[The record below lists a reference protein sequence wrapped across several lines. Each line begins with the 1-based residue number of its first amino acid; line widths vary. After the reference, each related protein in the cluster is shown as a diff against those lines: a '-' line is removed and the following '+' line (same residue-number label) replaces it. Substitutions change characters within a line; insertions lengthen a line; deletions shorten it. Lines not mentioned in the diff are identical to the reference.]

1 MCHSTFFLNRVK
13 RDHLTWHLSSTAS
26 STSPSSRPRRAV
38 TSSKMY
44 WCRESIVARLR
55 SRSSLSLAFF
65 VLLLLL
71 LLFREIQIKCT
82 LLRDESLHLFFTFFS
97 LIASLLE
104 TAPSWSRVV
113 VAGSEDVF
121 SCCGLNL
128 SACSVMPSLSLSY
141 VNKTNVSLTN
151 THTLSL
157 SFTFSC
163 SSFFT
168 N

>member
-44 WCRESIVARLR
+44 WCRESNVARLR
-55 SRSSLSLAFF
+55 SRSSLSFAFF
-65 VLLLLL
+65 VCCCCCCFAKFKLNALCYAMNHCICLL
-71 LLFREIQIKCT
+71 
-82 LLRDESLHLFFTFFS
+82 FTFFS